1 MYSEDNKPWADDQPP
16 CSEPQEQ
23 ALDGGIADLEIILR
37 VSQHESHWHGNP
49 SKQFNVRARSLEE
62 KSDFPF

>member
-1 MYSEDNKPWADDQPP
+1 MYSEDNKRWADDQPH

-37 VSQHESHWHGNP
+37 VSQHENHSH
-49 SKQFNVRARSLEE
+49 SCRLEAVQCQSGE
-62 KSDFPF
+62 S